1 MQLRLRTK
9 FTLVM
14 TSLVLFVVAVLSV
27 VFAAQ
32 LLEQLIRETDKRA
45 NDLAQ
50 QVFVQAKH
58 ALTEAAQQG
67 LRPDSDSPKDMHDY
81 VRLAFE
87 KSGGLRTQL
96 SAASDNLLIY
106 EVSITDTDGLVLA
119 STDQNLPGAI
129 LARRTPISQLEAR
142 SFLHQVGV
150 LLRTLR
156 GAKQG
161 PQLFEVD
168 YPFDNDKKPFGE
180 VRVIVTTG
188 LLIEEIQSGLRRAVI
203 IVSFALVVS
212 ALLAALV
219 SGITLA
225 PLRDITL
232 QLDRLSSG
240 QFDVPSLVGKTA
252 ETSGD
257 ELGLMSRKISQVG
270 QQLRGVHEIFST
282 MRENMNSV
290 MAGLEDGL
298 LLFTRDARAVMV
310 SPAAEKF
317 LGAPAS
323 EFLGRRVT
331 DIFPPGHPLRDALRI
346 EGDEL
351 SEITA
356 DADVETSEGP
366 KRVNV
371 SVQAIQEDGERMGA
385 LVTLRDLDSLES
397 IDTQLKV
404 SERLAALGRITAGVA
419 HEVKNPLNSMR
430 LWLENLKESLAFDG
444 ESSYARRG
452 TLNLDQEMDR
462 HAAKQAVQVLDKEID
477 RLDQVVKR
485 FLDFTRPMDVRL
497 EATQLADLLKEVL
510 EIAKPQLLQS
520 NIQLTTLLPIDVPEV
535 YVDRALL
542 KQAVLNLVLNAA
554 EAMPNGGQLRLMLS
568 RRAEMAEITVGDTGK
583 GIPPENQQKIFQLFF
598 TTRPGGSGIGLA
610 STFRIVQLHNGS
622 IDFTSEVG
630 RGTTFRI
637 ELPLAA

>member
-14 TSLVLFVVAVLSV
+14 TSLVLLVVAVLSL

-32 LLEQLIRETDKRA
+32 LLDQLIEETDKRA
-45 NDLAQ
+45 SDLSK
-50 QVFVQAKH
+50 QVFNQVEN
-58 ALTEAAQQG
+58 ALTEAKQLG
-67 LRPDSDSPKDMHDY
+67 LRPDSDAPKDIHDY
-81 VRLAFE
+81 VRHAFE
-87 KSGGLRTQL
+87 ISEGLQTQFK
-96 SAASDNLLIY
+96 AAKENPLIY
-106 EVSITDTDGLVLA
+106 EVSIADADGMVLA
-119 STDQNLPGAI
+119 SSDPNLPGAF
-129 LARRTPISQLEAR
+129 LAHRTPISQLEAR
-142 SFLHQVGV
+142 SFMHQVGV
-150 LLRTLR
+150 LLRAIR
-156 GAKQG
+156 GASKG
-161 PQLFEVD
+161 PQLFEVE
-168 YPFDNDKKPFGE
+168 YPFRLINGDKPFNGGKPFGE
-180 VRVIVTTG
+180 VRVIVDSA
-188 LLIEEIQSGLRRAVI
+188 LLLKEIQSGLRAGAV
-203 IVSFALVVS
+203 VVLVALVLS

-225 PLRDITL
+225 PLRDITA
-232 QLDRLSSG
+232 QLDRISSG
-240 QFDVPSLVGKTA
+240 QYDVPSSEAKTV
-252 ETSGD
+252 ESSGD
-257 ELGLMSRKISQVG
+257 ELGLVSRKISQVG

-317 LGAPAS
+317 LGAPAG

-331 DIFPPGHPLRDALRI
+331 DIFPPGHPLHDALHI
-346 EGDEL
+346 EGEEL

-356 DADVETSEGP
+356 EADLETIEGP

-430 LWLENLKESLAFDG
+430 LWLENLKESLSSDG
-444 ESSYARRG
+444 DGSS
-452 TLNLDQEMDR
+452 Q
-462 HAAKQAVQVLDKEID
+462 QAVQVLDKEID

-510 EIAKPQLLQS
+510 EIAKPQLEKS
-520 NIQLTTLLPIDVPEV
+520 NILLAQLLPIDVPEV

-554 EAMPNGGQLRLMLS
+554 EAMPNGGHLRLVLS
-568 RRAEMAEITVGDTGK
+568 RRGEMAEIAVGDTGK
-583 GIPPENQQKIFQLFF
+583 GIPPENQQRIFQLFF

-622 IDFTSEVG
+622 INFTSEVG

>member
-1 MQLRLRTK
+1 MRLRLRTK

-14 TSLVLFVVAVLSV
+14 TSLVLFVVAVLSY

-32 LLEQLIRETDKRA
+32 LLEQLIHETDKRS
-45 NDLAQ
+45 NDLAE
-50 QVFVQAKH
+50 QVFLQAKQ
-58 ALTEAAQQG
+58 ALTEAARQG
-67 LRPDSDSPKDMHDY
+67 FQLSSDAPEEVRVY
-81 VRLAFE
+81 VRHAFE
-87 KSGGLRTQL
+87 ISQGLRTQL
-96 SAASDNLLIY
+96 AAAHENVLIY

-119 STDQNLPGAI
+119 STDENLRGTFLP
-129 LARRTPISQLEAR
+129 RRASLSELVGR
-142 SFLHQVGV
+142 SFLHQIKV
-150 LLRTLR
+150 LLVPTRRTV
-156 GAKQG
+156 KN
-161 PQLFEVD
+161 PQLFEVE
-168 YPFDNDKKPFGE
+168 YPFRNGPVPFGE
-180 VRVIVTTG
+180 VRVIVDSALLVQSIQTG
-188 LLIEEIQSGLRRAVI
+188 LRKGAVI
-203 IVSFALVVS
+203 VLVALVVS
-212 ALLAALV
+212 ALLAAFV
-219 SGITLA
+219 SGVTLA
-225 PLRDITL
+225 PLRDITA
-232 QLDRLSSG
+232 QLDRISSG
-240 QFDVPSLVGKTA
+240 QFDTHEAKTF
-252 ETSGD
+252 ETSD

-331 DIFPPGHPLRDALRI
+331 DIFPPGHPLRDALHI
-346 EGDEL
+346 ESDEL

-356 DADVETSEGP
+356 EADLTTSEGP

-371 SVQAIQEDGERMGA
+371 SVQAIQEAGERMGA

-397 IDTQLKV
+397 IGTQLRV

-430 LWLENLKESLAFDG
+430 LWLENLKESLSFDG
-444 ESSYARRG
+444 FYDGDGPSR
-452 TLNLDQEMDR
+452 
-462 HAAKQAVQVLDKEID
+462 QAVQVLDKEID

-497 EATQLADLLKEVL
+497 EATQLAELLREVL
-510 EIAKPQLLQS
+510 EVAKPQLQQS
-520 NIQLTTLLPIDVPEV
+520 NIQIAQLLPIDVPEV

-542 KQAVLNLVLNAA
+542 KQAVLNLVLNAS
-554 EAMPNGGQLRLMLS
+554 EAMPNGGQLRMVLS
-568 RRAEMAEITVGDTGK
+568 RRGEMAEIMVGDTGN